1 LRAPESLYVETP
13 KNVAADG
20 TCLPLKC
27 DHRAAERG
35 RTTREYARG

>member
-1 LRAPESLYVETP
+1 MAPESLCIEAP

-20 TCLPLKC
+20 TCLPLNC

-35 RTTREYARG
+35 RTTTEYARG